1 MLPAHNIVLDRN
13 RTSVKQNTH
22 CLRLL
27 LERGIG
33 MEMNSGTNRPDYRRQ
48 ASRYRSNTGS
58 GRRDMYGNMS
68 YGSRPCGCG
77 REAEKV
83 EMTMDRGCGC
93 SRESESSADCG
104 CQERPAYYM
113 GENRKKKDCPKVSSK
128 GSAFEEMYPVGM
140 AYVPM
145 QEFTDLYEIGK
156 GFQRGTVFAQ
166 LDYPFLVGFCAGRC
180 GCK

>member
-1 MLPAHNIVLDRN
+1 
-13 RTSVKQNTH
+13 
-22 CLRLL
+22 
-27 LERGIG
+27 

-48 ASRYRSNTGS
+48 ASRYRSNMGT

-68 YGSRPCGCG
+68 YGSKSCGYS
-77 REAEKV
+77 RSV
-83 EMTMDRGCGC
+83 DTIDMTMDNGCGC
-93 SRESESSADCG
+93 NRETEIKSDCG
-104 CQERPAYYM
+104 CQERPSYYI
-113 GENRKKKDCPKVSSK
+113 GEHSKKKDCPKVSSK